1 MELFKRIIELIDINI
16 FYCLIPMLLTLYL
29 VQLIFK
35 DRFETKKA
43 LNLIRWF
50 VIFYALISI
59 IFTLISNST
68 LISIGRATGPYL
80 LTYWIMLFSSIIL
93 PFTLLIKKLG
103 KRYFYLIFVVFCM
116 KFGLFFERFVIIV
129 TSIHQDYYTNDI
141 NSEMFQPLI
150 WGGEMI
156 TLQGIIIT
164 IVILGIFELLKVRRK
179 YNNRNV

>member
-1 MELFKRIIELIDINI
+1 
-16 FYCLIPMLLTLYL
+16 
-29 VQLIFK
+29 
-35 DRFETKKA
+35 
-43 LNLIRWF
+43 
-50 VIFYALISI
+50 
-59 IFTLISNST
+59 
-68 LISIGRATGPYL
+68 
-80 LTYWIMLFSSIIL
+80 
-93 PFTLLIKKLG
+93 
-103 KRYFYLIFVVFCM
+103 M

>member
-93 PFTLLIKKLG
+93 PFTLLIKIIRKTLFLSNFCSVL
-103 KRYFYLIFVVFCM
+103 YEIWIIF
-116 KFGLFFERFVIIV
+116 
-129 TSIHQDYYTNDI
+129 
-141 NSEMFQPLI
+141 
-150 WGGEMI
+150 
-156 TLQGIIIT
+156 
-164 IVILGIFELLKVRRK
+164 
-179 YNNRNV
+179 

>member
-43 LNLIRWF
+43 LNIIRWF
-50 VIFYALISI
+50 VIVYSLLSATVTFLSVNTYLFID
-59 IFTLISNST
+59 
-68 LISIGRATGPYL
+68 RATGPYL
-80 LTYWIMLFSSIIL
+80 LAYWIMLFSSIIL

-141 NSEMFQPLI
+141 NIEIFQPTL
-150 WGGEMI
+150 WGLKMI
-156 TLQGIIIT
+156 TLQGLLISII
-164 IVILGIFELLKVRRK
+164 ILGIFELLKARK
-179 YNNRNV
+179 KAQ